1 MEGARAC
8 MPWSG
13 RAEEPRLSSALRQAL
28 GPGLRRS
35 QGGGGRLRL
44 AGQIFGRAGLMRGRR
59 TDRDGRHAAGHGG
72 NEGRNM

>member
-28 GPGLRRS
+28 GPGPKRS
-35 QGGGGRLRL
+35 RGGGGW
-44 AGQIFGRAGLMRGRR
+44 ACGWP
-59 TDRDGRHAAGHGG
+59 DRFSAVPG
-72 NEGRNM
+72 